1 MRLLLACV
9 LCVLAPAMRAQTCA
23 PAEAAAKALERGDLA
38 EAERALAPFAVSEP
52 LCNQVVLQIAR
63 LRAAQKQPQAAESYF
78 AAYLAHEPQDAKGYL
93 YFARFLFSMGD
104 YPRADSMSAQA
115 VALEPS
121 SAEALTLQGRL
132 LVMKGESQR
141 GQALLEKA
149 CKIAPANAEA
159 HFQLG
164 ALMDRQKR
172 YTEAVEQ
179 FKKVISL
186 EPANPQ
192 AYDYLALDLEPM
204 GQIEKAEAAYQKA
217 LQVNQSQQFD
227 SFLDYNYGRFL
238 MKRDRLVESKKHLD
252 RAVELTPNVRAVRY
266 ERGKLNFRLGNYQ
279 DARNDA
285 ERALSLQD
293 PGKVIIDLQIYNL
306 LQLIYARLGEKE
318 LARQYAE
325 LSRTTP
331 VPLRQDSQR

>member
-1 MRLLLACV
+1 MLLACM
-9 LCVLAPAMRAQTCA
+9 LCVSMPPMDAQTCA
-23 PAEAAAKALERGDLA
+23 PAEIAEKALDRGNVT
-38 EAERALAPFAVSEP
+38 EAERALEPFAVSEP
-52 LCNQVVLQIAR
+52 PCNRVVLQLAR
-63 LRAAQKQPQAAESYF
+63 LRAAQKQPQAADSYF
-78 AAYLAHEPQDAKGYL
+78 TAYLAHEPQDAKGYQ
-93 YFARFLFSMGD
+93 YFARFLFLIGD
-104 YPRADSMSAQA
+104 YPRADAMSSRAIS
-115 VALEPS
+115 LDPS
-121 SAEALTLQGRL
+121 SAGALTLQGRL
-132 LVMKGESQR
+132 LVMKGEPGK
-141 GQALLEKA
+141 GQLLLEKA
-149 CKIAPANAEA
+149 CKIDPINAEA

-172 YTEAVEQ
+172 YAEAVEQ
-179 FKKVISL
+179 FKQVIAL

-204 GQIEKAEAAYQKA
+204 GLIEKAEAAYQKG
-217 LQVNQSQQFD
+217 LQVNQTPPLD
-227 SFLDYNYGRFL
+227 SFLDYNYGRLL
-238 MKRDRLVESKKHLD
+238 MKRNRLSESKMHLD
-252 RAVELTPNVRAVRY
+252 RAVELAPNVRAVRY

-306 LQLIYARLGEKE
+306 LQLIYARLGEKD

-331 VPLRQDSQR
+331 IQLRQDSPR